1 MKLALRRNGKPMA
14 TEDPSDSIFDSP
26 PLTELTDEAD
36 AFGHHDYAAAIAEV
50 LIEAGTPFTLG
61 LYGPWGVGKT
71 LILTEA
77 RKIIGERCAYVIFD
91 AWRYDGDALRR
102 HFLRDIARQLDEGDE
117 LDDWYDRD
125 EQLSD
130 LDVARSEPTTG
141 KIKFSGRQLITGA
154 VGLAIIGMLA
164 FFLWLAGDFHKALTG
179 LVAGAGVVALAIAVL
194 SPFANAIE
202 LTEVTEI
209 RERLVDAELF
219 TVKFEDLLAA
229 VKKSR
234 LVVAI
239 DNLDRCS
246 PSRVTELLETL
257 NTYLEPASEAG
268 GEQSERLRDRRAG
281 GKKPD
286 AVFAVAADDVA
297 LKRHIESREAQAS
310 AGAESTK
317 NLREDVGRYADEYL
331 RKIFT
336 ATIPIKPALA
346 PDLRAYV
353 DKRLARLVAKRN
365 ISDDARNRLVEV
377 ITEGLRRNPR
387 RVSQFIRNLEL
398 RLRVLDERHEAKP
411 PRIAERLTTSEYIPF
426 VAKLLVLE
434 EEWPAAYRELERD
447 QTRLAT
453 WHEQQQTEASDV
465 PEFKGNPLDG
475 ETPDSQLA
483 FVGFLAT
490 TRTITSTRL
499 AAFLSL
505 KQSQIE
511 VTLPRYADFATA
523 LTSGQPELLREIT
536 ESAGEQLQAYAD
548 QVKPLANAQLPRYW
562 ATARVVVE
570 TALADPVLGDK
581 AQSTLADLLKWA
593 YDRGDQ
599 MRRELREARTETVL
613 KASPWLSSDAD
624 FNRVVNLFLVRDET
638 HEVPVADVVGLPAD
652 RVNHENLDLIRQA
665 INAES
670 LAAAPNFILGLLR
683 WDARVATPEAA
694 TAALGRF
701 TTEPAKD
708 GPDGEIVEI
717 SLRSAWR
724 EQASG
729 NEVLQAVGTILAATY
744 GPSPAAQRATIVN
757 RLIPLVRQIA
767 ENDEAVPTDPA
778 PARVTAVQSV
788 SQQISDAVLPG
799 ITDAEEL
806 APLLDLVGHLARLS
820 GADGVVPVL
829 PAVER
834 MRVQLPDAL
843 IAYAEQHGT
852 NLVRT
857 LTPGV
862 TQSLGVL
869 VDSQR
874 DDAAQALTAVDSTD
888 SQGQLAAAASRAVAG
903 KLYPFVESLLAKYQ
917 AQLSGHIKALANAAL
932 AGGVSDPAGLDF
944 ALAHA
949 SALAPEELGTLE
961 SNLIEL
967 IAANA
972 EAQSYDDLLTRIEA
986 TPAFDANRFARIV
999 WGLWDRAR
1007 ASAAPPIGL
1016 LQLLLPRFDKL
1027 DAARQNTLPE
1037 VIKAWL
1043 ESAPMG
1049 PLLQIL
1055 EASAYKGKPRSELVG
1070 VLLDREP
1077 LVAATEHEQ
1086 RAALLGCARGVAQG
1100 APNSVN
1106 GVQQRIADLEKGTPD
1121 DQAVFALLQ
1130 PPAPTP
1136 DAA

>member
-1 MKLALRRNGKPMA
+1 MNLVPRRKQKVRSAEG
-14 TEDPSDSIFDSP
+14 PSDSIFDAP
-26 PLTELTDEAD
+26 PLTELTDDAD
-36 AFGHHDYAAAIAEV
+36 AFGHHDYAAAIADV
-50 LIEAGTPFTLG
+50 LVEAGTPFTLG

-77 RKIIGERCAYVIFD
+77 RKIIGQRCAYVIFD

-102 HFLRDIARQLDEGDE
+102 HFLRDIARQLDEDE
-117 LDDWYDRD
+117 QLEDWYDRD
-125 EQLSD
+125 EELKD
-130 LDVARSEPTTG
+130 IDVARSEPTTG
-141 KIKFSGRQLITGA
+141 KIKFSGKQLLSGGI
-154 VGLAIIGMLA
+154 GLAIIGLLA
-164 FFLWLAGDFHKALTG
+164 LFLWLAGDFHKALTG

-202 LTEVTEI
+202 LTKVTEI

-219 TVKFEDLLAA
+219 TIKFEDLLAA

-246 PSRVTELLETL
+246 PTRVTELLETL
-257 NTYLEPASEAG
+257 NTYLEPASVAG
-268 GEQSERLRDRRAG
+268 SEQSERLRERRDG

-297 LKRHIESREAQAS
+297 LKRHIESREARAS
-310 AGAESTK
+310 EGATE

-353 DKRLARLVAKRN
+353 DKRIERLVAKRS
-365 ISDDARNRLVEV
+365 ISDEDRNRLVEV

-398 RLRVLDERHEAKP
+398 RLRLLDERHEAKP
-411 PRIAERLTTSEYIPF
+411 PRIAERLTASEYVPF

-434 EEWPAAYRELERD
+434 EEWPTAYRELERD

-453 WHEQQQTEASDV
+453 WHEQQQTEAVDV
-465 PEFKGNPLDG
+465 PDFAGSPLKG

-499 AAFLSL
+499 AALLSL
-505 KQSQIE
+505 KQSPIE

-523 LTSGQPELLREIT
+523 LTSGQPELLREVT
-536 ESAGEQLQAYAD
+536 ESAGEQLQAYANE
-548 QVKPLANAQLPRYW
+548 VKPLANAQLPRYW

-570 TALADPVLGDK
+570 TALADPVLGEE
-581 AQSTLADLLKWA
+581 AQPTMADLVKWA
-593 YDRGDQ
+593 YGRGDQ
-599 MRRELREARTETVL
+599 MRKELREAKAETVL
-613 KASPWLSSDAD
+613 GASAWLSSDTD
-624 FNRVVNLFLVRDET
+624 FNRVVKLFLVRDET
-638 HEVPVADVVGLPAD
+638 HEVPAAYVVGLP
-652 RVNHENLDLIRQA
+652 HERINDENRDLIRQA

-670 LAAAPNFILGLLR
+670 LAAAPNFVLGLLR

-701 TTEPAKD
+701 TAEPAQD

-717 SLRSAWR
+717 SLRSVWR

-729 NEVLQAVGTILAATY
+729 NEVLQAVGTILAAAY
-744 GPSPAAQRATIVN
+744 GPSPAAERATIVD
-757 RLIPLVRQIA
+757 RLVPLVRQIA

-778 PARVTAVQSV
+778 PARVTAVQTA
-788 SQQISDAVLPG
+788 SQQISDSVLPS
-799 ITDAEEL
+799 ITEADEL

-843 IAYAEQHGT
+843 IAYAEQRGK
-852 NLVRT
+852 NLVPT
-857 LTPGV
+857 LMPGV

-874 DDAAQALTAVDSTD
+874 DDAAQALTAIDSID
-888 SQGQLAAAASRAVAG
+888 SEGQLAAAAGRAIGG
-903 KLYPFVESLLAKYQ
+903 KLYPFVESLLGKYQ
-917 AQLSGHIKALANAAL
+917 AQLSGHSQALANAAL
-932 AGGVSDPAGLDF
+932 AGGLSDPAGLDF

-972 EAQSYDDLLTRIEA
+972 EAQSYNDLLTRIDA
-986 TPAFDANRFARIV
+986 APAFDADRFARIL

-1007 ASAAPPIGL
+1007 VSPTPPIGL

-1037 VIKAWL
+1037 VVKAWL
-1043 ESAPMG
+1043 ESAPIG
-1049 PLLQIL
+1049 PLLQVL

-1070 VLLDREP
+1070 VLTEREP
-1077 LVAATEHEQ
+1077 LVAATEHQ
-1086 RAALLGCARGVAQG
+1086 HRAALLSCARSVAQG

-1106 GVQQRIADLEKGTPD
+1106 SVQQRIADLEKGTPD

>member
-1 MKLALRRNGKPMA
+1 MSLVPRSKQEAIPAVG
-14 TEDPSDSIFDSP
+14 PSDSIFDAP
-26 PLTELTDEAD
+26 ALTELTDDAD
-36 AFGHHDYAAAIAEV
+36 AFGHHDYAAALAEV
-50 LIEAGTPFTLG
+50 LVEAGTPFTLG

-77 RKIIGERCAYVIFD
+77 RKIIGQRCAYVIFD

-102 HFLRDIARQLDEGDE
+102 HFLRDIARQLDEGEELEDWYNRDDE
-117 LDDWYDRD
+117 LK
-125 EQLSD
+125 D

-141 KIKFSGRQLITGA
+141 KIEFSGKQLLSGGI
-154 VGLAIIGMLA
+154 GLAIIGLLA
-164 FFLWLAGDFHKALTG
+164 LFLWIAGDFHKALTG

-219 TVKFEDLLAA
+219 TIKFEDLLAA

-246 PSRVTELLETL
+246 PTRVTELLETL
-257 NTYLEPASEAG
+257 NTYLEPASVAG
-268 GEQSERLRDRRAG
+268 GEQSERLRRRREG

-297 LKRHIESREAQAS
+297 LKRHIESREARAS
-310 AGAESTK
+310 EGATE
-317 NLREDVGRYADEYL
+317 NFREDVGRYADEYL

-346 PDLRAYV
+346 PDLRAYI
-353 DKRLARLVAKRN
+353 DKRLERLVAKRS
-365 ISDDARNRLVEV
+365 ISDEDRNRLVEV

-398 RLRVLDERHEAKP
+398 RLRLLDERHEAEP
-411 PRIAERLTTSEYIPF
+411 PRIAERLTASQYIPF

-434 EEWPAAYRELERD
+434 EEWPTAYRELERD

-453 WHEQQQTEASDV
+453 WHEQQQTEAVDV
-465 PEFKGNPLDG
+465 PEFAGSPLKG

-523 LTSGQPELLREIT
+523 LTSGQPELLREVT
-536 ESAGEQLQAYAD
+536 ESAGEQLQAYANE
-548 QVKPLANAQLPRYW
+548 VKPLANAQLPRYW

-570 TALADPVLGDK
+570 TALADPVLGEK
-581 AQSTLADLLKWA
+581 AQPTMADLVKWA

-599 MRRELREARTETVL
+599 MRKELREAKAETVL
-613 KASPWLSSDAD
+613 GASAWLSSDTD
-624 FNRVVNLFLVRDET
+624 FNRVMKLFLVRDET
-638 HEVPVADVVGLPAD
+638 HEVPVACVVGLPTA
-652 RVNHENLDLIRQA
+652 RVNDENRDLIRQA

-670 LAAAPNFILGLLR
+670 LAAAPNSVLALLR
-683 WDARVATPEAA
+683 WDARVATSEAA
-694 TAALGRF
+694 TAALSRF
-701 TTEPAKD
+701 IAEPPKD
-708 GPDGEIVEI
+708 GPDAEIVEI
-717 SLRSAWR
+717 SLRSVWR

-729 NEVLQAVGTILAATY
+729 NEVLQAVDTILAAAY
-744 GPSPAAQRATIVN
+744 EPSPAAERATIVD
-757 RLIPLVRQIA
+757 RLVALVRQIA
-767 ENDEAVPTDPA
+767 DNDEAVPTDPA
-778 PARVTAVQSV
+778 PARLTAVQTA
-788 SQQISDAVLPG
+788 SQQISDSVLPR
-799 ITDAEEL
+799 ITEADEL

-820 GADGVVPVL
+820 GADGAVPVL

-843 IAYAEQHGT
+843 IAYAEQRGK
-852 NLVRT
+852 NLVPT
-857 LTPGV
+857 LMPGV
-862 TQSLGVL
+862 TQALGVL

-874 DDAAQALTAVDSTD
+874 DDAAQALTTIDSTD
-888 SQGQLAAAASRAVAG
+888 SQGQLAAAAGRAIGG
-903 KLYPFVESLLAKYQ
+903 KLYPFVESLLGKHQ
-917 AQLSGHIKALANAAL
+917 AQLSAHIQAFANAAL
-932 AGGVSDPAGLDF
+932 ADGISDPAGLDF

-972 EAQSYDDLLTRIEA
+972 EAQSYNDLLARIEA
-986 TPAFDANRFARIV
+986 APAFDADRFARIL

-1007 ASAAPPIGL
+1007 VSPAPPIGL

-1037 VIKAWL
+1037 IVKAWL
-1043 ESAPMG
+1043 ESAPIG
-1049 PLLQIL
+1049 PLLQVL

-1070 VLLDREP
+1070 VLKEREP
-1077 LVAATEHEQ
+1077 LVAATEHQQ
-1086 RAALLGCARGVAQG
+1086 RAALLSCARSVAEG
-1100 APNSVN
+1100 APNSVTS
-1106 GVQQRIADLEKGTPD
+1106 VQQRIADLEKGTPD

-1130 PPAPTP
+1130 SPAPPP
-1136 DAA
+1136 DTA

>member
-1 MKLALRRNGKPMA
+1 MSAEA
-14 TEDPSDSIFDSP
+14 ASDSIFEAP
-26 PLTELTDEAD
+26 RLTELTDDAD

-50 LIEAGTPFTLG
+50 LVEAGTPFTLG

-77 RKIIGERCAYVIFD
+77 RKIIGGRCAYVVFD

-102 HFLRDIARQLDEGDE
+102 HFLRDIARQLDESDQLE
-117 LDDWYDRD
+117 DWYDRD
-125 EQLSD
+125 EELKD

-141 KIKFSGRQLITGA
+141 KIKFSGKQLLSGGI
-154 VGLAIIGMLA
+154 GLAIIGLLA
-164 FFLWLAGDFHKALTG
+164 LFLWLAGDFHKALTG

-219 TVKFEDLLAA
+219 TIKFEDLLAA
-229 VKKSR
+229 VKNSR

-246 PSRVTELLETL
+246 PTRVTELLETL
-257 NTYLEPASEAG
+257 NTYLEPASVAG
-268 GEQSERLRDRRAG
+268 SEQSERLRDRRDG

-297 LKRHIESREAQAS
+297 LKRHIESREARAS
-310 AGAESTK
+310 EGATE

-346 PDLRAYV
+346 SDLRAYV
-353 DKRLARLVAKRN
+353 DKRLERLVAKRS
-365 ISDDARNRLVEV
+365 ISDEDRNRLVEV

-398 RLRVLDERHEAKP
+398 RLRLLDERHEAKP
-411 PRIAERLTTSEYIPF
+411 ARIAERLTASEYVPF

-434 EEWPAAYRELERD
+434 EEWPTAYRELERD

-453 WHEQQQTEASDV
+453 WHEQQQTEAVDV
-465 PEFKGNPLDG
+465 PEFAGSPLKD

-490 TRTITSTRL
+490 TRTFTSTRL
-499 AAFLSL
+499 AAFISL

-523 LTSGQPELLREIT
+523 LTSGQPELLREVT
-536 ESAGEQLQAYAD
+536 ESAGERLQAYANE
-548 QVKPLANAQLPRYW
+548 VKPLANAQLPRYW

-570 TALADPVLGDK
+570 TALADPVLGEK
-581 AQSTLADLLKWA
+581 AQPTMADLVAWA
-593 YDRGDQ
+593 LGRGDQ
-599 MRRELREARTETVL
+599 MRKELREANAETVL
-613 KASPWLSSDAD
+613 RAGAWLSSDTD
-624 FNRVVNLFLVRDET
+624 FNRVVKLFLVRDET
-638 HEVPVADVVGLPAD
+638 HEVPVAYVVGLPPE
-652 RVNHENLDLIRQA
+652 RVNGENRDLIRQA

-670 LAAAPNFILGLLR
+670 LAAAPNSVLGLLR

-694 TAALGRF
+694 TAALSRF
-701 TTEPAKD
+701 TAEPVKD
-708 GPDGEIVEI
+708 GPDAEIVEI
-717 SLRSAWR
+717 SLRSVWR

-729 NEVLQAVGTILAATY
+729 NEVLQAVGTILAAAY
-744 GPSPAAQRATIVN
+744 GPSPAAERATIVD
-757 RLIPLVRQIA
+757 RLVPLVRQIA
-767 ENDEAVPTDPA
+767 ENDEAGPTDPA
-778 PARVTAVQSV
+778 PARATAMQTA
-788 SQQISDAVLPG
+788 SQQISDPVLPR
-799 ITDAEEL
+799 ITEADEL
-806 APLLDLVGHLARLS
+806 APILDLVGHLARLS
-820 GADGVVPVL
+820 GADGVVPLL

-843 IAYAEQHGT
+843 IAYAEQRGK
-852 NLVRT
+852 NLVPT
-857 LTPGV
+857 LMPGV

-874 DDAAQALTAVDSTD
+874 DDAAQAITAIDSTD
-888 SQGQLAAAASRAVAG
+888 SQGQLAAAAGRAIGG
-903 KLYPFVESLLAKYQ
+903 KLYPFVESLLGKYQ
-917 AQLSGHIKALANAAL
+917 AQLSGHIQALANAAL
-932 AGGVSDPAGLDF
+932 VGGVSDPAGLDF

-949 SALAPEELGTLE
+949 SALAPEELGALE
-961 SNLIEL
+961 SNLVEL

-972 EAQSYDDLLTRIEA
+972 EAQSYNDLLTRIGEA
-986 TPAFDANRFARIV
+986 AAFDADRFARIL

-1007 ASAAPPIGL
+1007 ASPAPPIGL

-1027 DAARQNTLPE
+1027 DAARQNTVPE
-1037 VIKAWL
+1037 VVKAWL
-1043 ESAPMG
+1043 ESVPMG
-1049 PLLQIL
+1049 PLLRIL
-1055 EASAYKGKPRSELVG
+1055 EASAFKGKPRSELVG
-1070 VLLDREP
+1070 VLTEREP
-1077 LVAATEHEQ
+1077 LVAATEHQQ
-1086 RAALLGCARGVAQG
+1086 RAALLSCARRVAQG
-1100 APNSVN
+1100 APNLVN
-1106 GVQQRIADLEKGTPD
+1106 SVQQRIADLEKGTPD
-1121 DQAVFALLQ
+1121 DQAVFSLLH

-1136 DAA
+1136 DAT

>member
-1 MKLALRRNGKPMA
+1 MKLVQRNKRKAMT
-14 TEDPSDSIFDSP
+14 TEDPSHSIFDAP
-26 PLTELTDEAD
+26 PLTELTDEGD

-50 LIEAGTPFTLG
+50 LVEAGTPFTLG

-77 RKIIGERCAYVIFD
+77 RKIIGQRCAYVVFD

-102 HFLRDIARQLDEGDE
+102 HFLRDIARQLDEAEE
-117 LDDWYDRD
+117 LESWYDRD
-125 EQLSD
+125 EELKE

-141 KIKFSGRQLITGA
+141 KIKFSGKQLLSGA
-154 VGLAIIGMLA
+154 IGLAIIGLLA
-164 FFLWLAGDFHKALTG
+164 FFLWLAGDFHEALTG

-219 TVKFEDLLAA
+219 TIKFEDLLAA

-257 NTYLEPASEAG
+257 NTYLEPASVAG
-268 GEQSERLRDRRAG
+268 SEQSDRLRERRNG

-297 LKRHIESREAQAS
+297 LKRHIESREARAS
-310 AGAESTK
+310 EGATE

-336 ATIPIKPALA
+336 VTIPIKPALA

-353 DKRLARLVAKRN
+353 DKPLERLVAHRN
-365 ISDDARNRLVEV
+365 ITDEDRNRLVEV

-387 RVSQFIRNLEL
+387 RVTQFIRNLEL

-434 EEWPAAYRELERD
+434 EEWPTAYRELERD

-453 WHEQQQTEASDV
+453 WHDQQQTEAVDV
-465 PEFKGNPLDG
+465 PEFAGSPVKA
-475 ETPDSQLA
+475 ETRDSQLA

-511 VTLPRYADFATA
+511 VRLPRYADFATA

-536 ESAGEQLQAYAD
+536 ESAGEQLPAYAD
-548 QVKPLANAQLPRYW
+548 QLKQLAQDQLPRYW

-570 TALADPVLGDK
+570 TALADPVLAEK
-581 AQSTLADLLKWA
+581 AQQTLADLLKWA
-593 YDRGDQ
+593 YNRGDQ
-599 MRRELREARTETVL
+599 MRTELREAKAETVL
-613 KASPWLSSDAD
+613 QASAWLPGNVD
-624 FNRVVNLFLVRDET
+624 FNRVLKLFLVRDET
-638 HEVPVADVVGLPAD
+638 HEVPVAYVVGLPPA
-652 RVNHENLDLIRQA
+652 RVNEENRDLIRQA
-665 INAES
+665 INAEP
-670 LAAAPNFILGLLR
+670 LAAAPDSVLGLLR
-683 WDARVATPEAA
+683 WDARVSTTEAA
-694 TAALGRF
+694 TAALSRF
-701 TTEPAKD
+701 AAEPAKD
-708 GPDGEIVEI
+708 GPDAEIVEI
-717 SLRSAWR
+717 SLRLVWQ

-729 NEVLQAVGTILAATY
+729 NEVLQAFTSILNAAY
-744 GPSPAAQRATIVN
+744 GPSPVPDRAAIVA
-757 RLIPLVRQIA
+757 RLVPLVRQIA
-767 ENDEAVPTDPA
+767 ENDQATPVDAA
-778 PARVTAVQSV
+778 PPRVAAVQTV
-788 SQQISDAVLPG
+788 SQQISDSVLPR
-799 ITDAEEL
+799 ITDADEL
-806 APLLDLVGHLARLS
+806 APVLDFVGQLARLS
-820 GADGVVPVL
+820 GADEVVPIL
-829 PAVER
+829 AAVER
-834 MRVQLPDAL
+834 MRTQLPDAL
-843 IAYAEQHGT
+843 IPYAKQHGK
-852 NLVRT
+852 NLVPT
-857 LTPGV
+857 LLPGV
-862 TQSLGVL
+862 TEALSVL
-869 VDSQR
+869 VDTQR
-874 DDAAQALTAVDSTD
+874 HDAAEALTAIDPTD
-888 SQGQLAAAASRAVAG
+888 SQRQLAAAAGRAVGA
-903 KLYPFVESLLAKYQ
+903 KIYPFVESLLGKYQ
-917 AQLSGHIKALANAAL
+917 AQLSGHIQALANAAL
-932 AGGVSDPAGLDF
+932 TGGVGDPAGLDF

-972 EAQSYDDLLTRIEA
+972 EAHSYDDLVTRIEA
-986 TPAFDANRFARIV
+986 APALDADRFARIL
-999 WGLWDRAR
+999 WGLWDRAKVIP
-1007 ASAAPPIGL
+1007 APPIGL

-1037 VIKAWL
+1037 VVKTWL
-1043 ESAPMG
+1043 ESAPTV
-1049 PLLQIL
+1049 PLLQVL
-1055 EASAYKGKPRSELVG
+1055 EASTYKGKPRSELVT
-1070 VLLDREP
+1070 VLVQREP
-1077 LVAATEHEQ
+1077 LVAATDHQQ
-1086 RAALLGCARGVAQG
+1086 RTALLSCARAIAHG
-1100 APNSVN
+1100 APNSVSS
-1106 GVQQRIADLEKGTPD
+1106 VQQWIGDLEKGTPD
-1121 DQAVFALLQ
+1121 DRAVYALLQ

-1136 DAA
+1136 DPT

>member
-1 MKLALRRNGKPMA
+1 MKLALRRKRTPMA
-14 TEDPSDSIFDSP
+14 TEDQSNSIFDSP
-26 PLTELTDEAD
+26 PLTELTEEAD

-50 LIEAGTPFTLG
+50 LVEAGTPFTLG

-77 RKIIGERCAYVIFD
+77 RKIIGGRCAYVIFD

-102 HFLRDIARQLDEGDE
+102 HFLRDIARQLDEADE

-130 LDVARSEPTTG
+130 LDLARSEPTTG
-141 KIKFSGRQLITGA
+141 KIKFSGKQLISGGT
-154 VGLAIIGMLA
+154 GLAIIGLLA

-202 LTEVTEI
+202 LTEVTEV

-268 GEQSERLRDRRAG
+268 GEQSDCLRKRRAG

-297 LKRHIESREAQAS
+297 LKRHIESREAKAS
-310 AGAESTK
+310 AGAESAK

-353 DKRLARLVAKRN
+353 DKRLAHLTVKRN
-365 ISDDARNRLVEV
+365 ISDDDRNRLVEV

-398 RLRVLDERHEAKP
+398 RLRVLDERHEAQ
-411 PRIAERLTTSEYIPF
+411 RIVEGLTTSEYVPF
-426 VAKLLVLE
+426 IAKLLVLE
-434 EEWPAAYRELERD
+434 EEWPNAYRELERD
-447 QTRLAT
+447 QTRLTT
-453 WHEQQQTEASDV
+453 WHEQQQTEAADV
-465 PEFKGNPLDG
+465 PEFRGNPLDG
-475 ETPDSQLA
+475 ETPDSRLA

-536 ESAGEQLQAYAD
+536 ESAGEQLHAYAD
-548 QVKPLANAQLPRYW
+548 EVKRLANAQLPRYW

-570 TALADPVLGDK
+570 TALADPVLGEK

-593 YDRGDQ
+593 HDRGDQ
-599 MRRELREARTETVL
+599 MRKELREAKTETVL

-624 FNRVVNLFLVRDET
+624 FNRVVKLFLVRDET

-652 RVNHENLDLIRQA
+652 RVNNENLDLIRQA
-665 INAES
+665 INAEP
-670 LAAAPNFILGLLR
+670 LAATPNFVLDLLR

-701 TTEPAKD
+701 TAEPAKD
-708 GPDGEIVEI
+708 GPDAEIVEI
-717 SLRSAWR
+717 SLRSAWT

-729 NEVLQAVGTILAATY
+729 NEVLQAVGTILAAMY
-744 GPSPAAQRATIVN
+744 GPSPAAERATIVN
-757 RLIPLVRQIA
+757 RLVPLVRQIA

-778 PARVTAVQSV
+778 PTRVTAVQTV
-788 SQQISDAVLPG
+788 SQQISDSVLPR
-799 ITDAEEL
+799 ITEADEL

-829 PAVER
+829 PAVEQ

-843 IAYAEQHGT
+843 IAYAEQRGK
-852 NLVRT
+852 NLIRT

-869 VDSQR
+869 VDGQR
-874 DDAAQALTAVDSTD
+874 DDAAQALTAIDLTD
-888 SQGQLAAAASRAVAG
+888 SQGQLAAAAGRAIGG
-903 KLYPFVESLLAKYQ
+903 KLYPFVESLLGKYQ
-917 AQLSGHIKALANAAL
+917 AQLSGHIQTLASTAL

-949 SALAPEELGTLE
+949 AALAPEELGTLE
-961 SNLIEL
+961 STLIEL

-972 EAQSYDDLLTRIEA
+972 EAQSYNDLLTRIEA
-986 TPAFDANRFARIV
+986 TPAFDADRFARIL

-1037 VIKAWL
+1037 VVKAWL
-1043 ESAPMG
+1043 ETPPMG
-1049 PLLQIL
+1049 PLLQVL

-1070 VLLDREP
+1070 VLTEREP
-1077 LVAATEHEQ
+1077 LVAATEHQQ
-1086 RAALLGCARGVAQG
+1086 RAALLSCARSVAQG

-1106 GVQQRIADLEKGTPD
+1106 SVQQRIADLEKGTPD

-1130 PPAPTP
+1130 PPAPSP